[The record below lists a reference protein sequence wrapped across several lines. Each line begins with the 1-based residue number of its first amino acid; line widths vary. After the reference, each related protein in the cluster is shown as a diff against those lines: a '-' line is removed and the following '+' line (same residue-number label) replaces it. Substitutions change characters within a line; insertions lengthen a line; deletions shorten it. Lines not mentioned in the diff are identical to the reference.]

1 MECTF
6 FGDYKQRFESF
17 NLRCAQQEFL
27 QELSECTTLQMLP
40 ISSCRRTIGSAS
52 KSECC
57 RHGTMA
63 LITRY
68 RWKRISNFGCVT
80 FNFFLPGV

>member
-1 MECTF
+1 MEYTF

-57 RHGTMA
+57 RHWAIA
-63 LITRY
+63 LKDTYKNELAI
-68 RWKRISNFGCVT
+68 
-80 FNFFLPGV
+80 

>member
-1 MECTF
+1 MEYTF
-6 FGDYKQRFESF
+6 FRDYKQRFESF
-17 NLRCAQQEFL
+17 NLRRAQREFL

-57 RHGTMA
+57 RHWAIA
-63 LITRY
+63 LKDTCKNELAI
-68 RWKRISNFGCVT
+68 
-80 FNFFLPGV
+80 